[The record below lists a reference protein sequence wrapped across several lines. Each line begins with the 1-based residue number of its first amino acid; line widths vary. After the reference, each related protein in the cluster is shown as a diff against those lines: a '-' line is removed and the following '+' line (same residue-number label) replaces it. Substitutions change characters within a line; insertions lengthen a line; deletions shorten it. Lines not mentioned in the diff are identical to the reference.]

1 LGGIVADNYARPP
14 APEPKRLYRRASD
27 RVIAGVCGGIADYFE
42 VDVTIIRVI
51 WVIFSLFYLIGLIGY
66 IVLALIV
73 PIEPT
78 TDVQWSP
85 GGSGGPG
92 LG

>member
-1 LGGIVADNYARPP
+1 MANNYDRPP
-14 APEPKRLYRRASD
+14 APEPKRLYRRSSD

-42 VDVTIIRVI
+42 VDATIIRVI

-66 IVLALIV
+66 IILALIV

-78 TDVQWSP
+78 VDVQWNP
-85 GGSGGPG
+85 GGLGGPG